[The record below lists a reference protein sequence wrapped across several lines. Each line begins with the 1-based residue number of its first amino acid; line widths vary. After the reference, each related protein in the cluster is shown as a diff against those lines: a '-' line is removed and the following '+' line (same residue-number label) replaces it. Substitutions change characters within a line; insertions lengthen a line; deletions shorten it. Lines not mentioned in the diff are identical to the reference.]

1 MRNLKKLLAV
11 IMAVAML
18 ASIMVPALAADYDD
32 DAQKLYNLGL
42 FKGSSG
48 SSYQPDLDGT
58 LTREQGLTLMIR
70 AMGKDEEA
78 LGMSEAEINEQLAKV
93 EDAADITDWAKPY
106 VAYAVKNGLTKGI
119 GGATPPNIK
128 FGAQLDLSGKEFINF
143 MLYAMGYTD
152 AWDIVL
158 DKAVEIGMLT
168 AGEAVKFGSMDVIIR
183 DVAIGIMAGSMG
195 GTTAAGI
202 TLAQALVEAGVVT
215 EEAMVEAGYMD
226 PIVTPTPEPIV
237 LTATASA
244 DNLIQIYVVYSQ
256 EVDEKSAEDL
266 DNYEIEDVDIADA
279 ELQDDGVTVVLT
291 LADDQDQQTKVDL
304 VINKVKDTAGT
315 VIATDYTIEDIEL
328 LDMTIPAILE
338 ASVVGNDTIKVVFS
352 EPMES
357 SSLENKANYEVKSNK
372 TLYVKKATA
381 QKNDTEVLVEM
392 YSKLPEGEI
401 SFKVKSDVEDYAGFG
416 VVADAMTLAVVKDE
430 EKPVVIG
437 YENADQD
444 EVTLIWSEDIEIKD
458 GDKANFY
465 HTNYKNTIDADLTAA
480 DIDGNK
486 MTLKFSDKQLPEGTA
501 YVYVLKESVN
511 DLWDNKN
518 DQQMIQIEVEVDEIP
533 PEVDELK
540 VTAEDEIEITFTE
553 DLDAE
558 TAEDEDNYVIL
569 DDEGEEVEDIISDI
583 SLSGKKVTISFVDKL
598 SGDYSIVISDVEDKA
613 GNEIGEV
620 TVPFT
625 VGDKTP
631 PDHTKFKATIYKPSA
646 KGQLLKVDF
655 GDKMATEGKYS
666 VLDVE
671 KYVINGTNLEKIK
684 GVEIEITDDG
694 KSVEITIPS
703 SADVDESKADNHLN
717 VEAGD
722 KLVIARVADAAGNKM
737 GPLYTDEKTI
747 GVSETIGIDYARA
760 TAIDTVKVRFEGN
773 LDKFEVE
780 DLIITTGDEPD
791 DEEVGIGSVEVG
803 LDDGKTLVTFT
814 LSEDLD
820 LEYGNGAPTYYV
832 HVIGEESEDVYGAKI
847 KLDDKEEIADKIA
860 PTVAK
865 DVYDEDKL
873 DIVFADGVTDSTI
886 TITFTE
892 DMKTA
897 ADGAN
902 YEHYKF
908 DLIIKDND
916 GDALTAGDYTITV
929 SGKQLI
935 ITILGVSDI
944 EDYSIQ
950 SVDSVTYIKDAKDN
964 KMAKFGRVRN

>member
-1 MRNLKKLLAV
+1 
-11 IMAVAML
+11 
-18 ASIMVPALAADYDD
+18 
-32 DAQKLYNLGL
+32 
-42 FKGSSG
+42 
-48 SSYQPDLDGT
+48 
-58 LTREQGLTLMIR
+58 
-70 AMGKDEEA
+70 
-78 LGMSEAEINEQLAKV
+78 
-93 EDAADITDWAKPY
+93 
-106 VAYAVKNGLTKGI
+106 
-119 GGATPPNIK
+119 
-128 FGAQLDLSGKEFINF
+128 
-143 MLYAMGYTD
+143 
-152 AWDIVL
+152 
-158 DKAVEIGMLT
+158 
-168 AGEAVKFGSMDVIIR
+168 MDVIIR

-338 ASVVGNDTIKVVFS
+338 ASVVGNDTVKVVFS
-352 EPMES
+352 EPMKTTE
-357 SSLENKANYEVKSNK
+357 LEDKTNYEVKSNK

-480 DIDGNK
+480 EIDGNK
-486 MTLKFSDKQLPEGTA
+486 MTLKFSDHPLPEGTA
-501 YVYVLKESVN
+501 YIYVLKESVN

-518 DQQMIQIEVEVDEIP
+518 DQQMIQVEVEVDEIP
-533 PEVDELK
+533 PEVDEVK
-540 VTAEDEIEITFTE
+540 VTAEDQIEITFTE
-553 DLDAE
+553 DLDDE

-569 DDEGEEVEDIISDI
+569 DDEGDEIEDIISDI
-583 SLSGKKVTISFVDKL
+583 TLNGKKVTIDFVDKL
-598 SGDYSIVISDVEDKA
+598 NGDYSIVISDVEDKA
-613 GNEIGEV
+613 GNEIVEV

-625 VGDKTP
+625 VGDKTA
-631 PDHTKFKATIYKPSA
+631 PDPDEFKATIYKPGA
-646 KGQLLKVDF
+646 EGQLLKVDF
-655 GDKMATEGKYS
+655 KDKMATEGKYS
-666 VLDVE
+666 VLDVD
-671 KYVINGTNLEKIK
+671 KYEIDGTNLEDID
-684 GVEIEITDDG
+684 GVKIEISDDG

-703 SADVDESKADNHLN
+703 DDDVDDPAEDDYLN
-717 VEAGD
+717 VAVGST
-722 KLVIARVADAAGNKM
+722 LIIARVADAAGNKM
-737 GPLYTDEKTI
+737 APLYTDPITI
-747 GVSETIGIDYARA
+747 AGSTSIAIDYARA
-760 TAIDTVKVRFEGN
+760 TALDTVKVRFTGN

-780 DLIITTGDEPD
+780 DLAITTDSDYDEN
-791 DEEVGIGSVEVG
+791 EEVGIGSVEVG

-814 LSEDLD
+814 LSEDLELD
-820 LEYGNGAPTYYV
+820 YGNGSPTYYV

-847 KLDDKEEIADKIA
+847 LLNDKMEIADKIA
-860 PTVAK
+860 PTVAE

-873 DIVFADGVTDSTI
+873 DIVFANGVTDSTI

-892 DMKTA
+892 DMKTQ

-902 YEHYKF
+902 YEHFKF
-908 DLIIKDND
+908 DLIIKDED
-916 GDALTAGDYTITV
+916 GDALTAGDYMITV
-929 SGKQLI
+929 SGKKLI
-935 ITILGVSDI
+935 ITIHGVDDL

-950 SVDSVTYIKDAKDN
+950 SVDSITYIKDKNDN
-964 KMAKFGRVRN
+964 KAAKFGRVRN

>member
-1 MRNLKKLLAV
+1 
-11 IMAVAML
+11 
-18 ASIMVPALAADYDD
+18 
-32 DAQKLYNLGL
+32 
-42 FKGSSG
+42 
-48 SSYQPDLDGT
+48 
-58 LTREQGLTLMIR
+58 
-70 AMGKDEEA
+70 
-78 LGMSEAEINEQLAKV
+78 
-93 EDAADITDWAKPY
+93 
-106 VAYAVKNGLTKGI
+106 
-119 GGATPPNIK
+119 
-128 FGAQLDLSGKEFINF
+128 
-143 MLYAMGYTD
+143 
-152 AWDIVL
+152 
-158 DKAVEIGMLT
+158 
-168 AGEAVKFGSMDVIIR
+168 MDVIIR

-338 ASVVGNDTIKVVFS
+338 ASVVGNDTVKVVFS
-352 EPMES
+352 EPMKTTE
-357 SSLENKANYEVKSNK
+357 LEGKTNYEVKSNK

-480 DIDGNK
+480 EIDGNK
-486 MTLKFSDKQLPEGTA
+486 MTLKFSDHPLPEGTA
-501 YVYVLKESVN
+501 YIYVLKESVN

-518 DQQMIQIEVEVDEIP
+518 DQQMIQVEVEVDEIP
-533 PEVDELK
+533 PEVDEVK
-540 VTAEDEIEITFTE
+540 VTAEDQIEITFTE
-553 DLDAE
+553 DLDDE

-569 DDEGEEVEDIISDI
+569 DDEGDEIEDIISDI
-583 SLSGKKVTISFVDKL
+583 TLNGKKVTIDFVDKL
-598 SGDYSIVISDVEDKA
+598 NGDYSIVISDVEDKA
-613 GNEIGEV
+613 GNEIVEV

-625 VGDKTP
+625 VGDKTA
-631 PDHTKFKATIYKPSA
+631 PDPDEFKATIYKPGA
-646 KGQLLKVDF
+646 EGQLLKVDF
-655 GDKMATEGKYS
+655 KDKMATEGKYS
-666 VLDVE
+666 VLDVD
-671 KYVINGTNLEKIK
+671 KYEINGTNLEDID
-684 GVEIEITDDG
+684 GVKIEISDDG

-703 SADVDESKADNHLN
+703 DDDVDDPAEDDYLN
-717 VEAGD
+717 VAVGST
-722 KLVIARVADAAGNKM
+722 LIIARVADAAGNKM
-737 GPLYTDEKTI
+737 APLYTDPITI
-747 GVSETIGIDYARA
+747 AGSTSIAIDYARA
-760 TAIDTVKVRFEGN
+760 TALDTVKVRFTGN

-780 DLIITTGDEPD
+780 DLAITTDLDYDEN
-791 DEEVGIGSVEVG
+791 EEVGIGSVEVG

-814 LSEDLD
+814 LSEDLELD
-820 LEYGNGAPTYYV
+820 YGNGSPTYYV

-847 KLDDKEEIADKIA
+847 LLNDKMEIADKIA
-860 PTVAK
+860 PTVAE

-873 DIVFADGVTDSTI
+873 DIVFANGVTNSTI

-892 DMKTA
+892 DMKTET
-897 ADGAN
+897 DGAN

-916 GDALTAGDYTITV
+916 GDALTAGDYMITV
-929 SGKQLI
+929 SGKKLI
-935 ITILGVSDI
+935 ITILGVDDL

-950 SVDSVTYIKDAKDN
+950 SVDSITYIKDKNDN
-964 KMAKFGRVRN
+964 KAAKFGRVRN